1 MRRVLS
7 VFLLVCLVIS
17 TAGCGA
23 GDQTST
29 GKFSVGM
36 VTDVGGLNDQSF
48 NQSAWAGVNKLKK
61 DLNADIKALESKREQ
76 DYIPN
81 LTRFAREGRSVVWA
95 IGYKLDKA
103 LLDVSGQFPNQT
115 FGIID
120 TNLGGKVPKNV
131 VAITFKDHEGAF
143 IMGAL
148 AGLKT
153 KTNKVGFLGGV
164 TSTLVE
170 RFEAGYKAGVK
181 AVNPKAEVL
190 TANAESFGDATRGR
204 SLSKNMFNS
213 GADIIFQ
220 AAGGTGKG
228 LFDEVKTRE
237 AGKYWAIGVDMDQ
250 SFLAPK
256 HTLSSMLK
264 RVDNAVY
271 NISKQVKENKAPMGK
286 HVEFGFKEN
295 GVGYSE
301 STKNFVDEDVIKKLE
316 DYKQQI
322 ISGKIKVPSS
332 L

>member
-7 VFLLVCLVIS
+7 VFLFLCLVVG
-17 TAGCGA
+17 TTGCG
-23 GDQTST
+23 GGGQTTT
-29 GKFSVGM
+29 GKFTIGM

-48 NQSAWAGVNKLKK
+48 NQSAWAGITKVKNEQK
-61 DLNADIKALESKREQ
+61 ADIKALESKRDE

-81 LTRFAREGRSVVWA
+81 LTRFAREGRSITWA
-95 IGYKLDKA
+95 IGFKLDKA
-103 LLDVSGQFPNQT
+103 LTDVSNSFANQK
-115 FGIID
+115 FGIVD
-120 TNLGGKVPKNV
+120 SNLGGKIPKNV
-131 VAITFKDHEGAF
+131 VAVTFKEHEGSF

-164 TSTLVE
+164 TSPLIQK
-170 RFEAGYKAGVK
+170 FEAGYKAGVK
-181 AVNPKAEVL
+181 AANPNAEVI
-190 TANAESFGDATRGR
+190 TAYAESFGDATKGR

-220 AAGGTGKG
+220 ASGGTGKG

-256 HTLSSMLK
+256 HTLSSMIK
-264 RVDNAVY
+264 RVDKAVY
-271 NISKQVKENKAPMGK
+271 DISKQTKENKAPMGK
-286 HVEFGFKEN
+286 QVEFGLKEN
-295 GVGYSE
+295 GVGYPE
-301 STKNFVDEDVIKKLE
+301 STKNFVDENVIKQLE